1 MLYNLDKTH
10 VRAGARASEKMR
22 LVDCPN
28 CFTSNSDD
36 SETGDKSF
44 MSRGGQ
50 RLRRLF
56 HRRKGVQA
64 NGNGTSST
72 ATANHNSTAGYK
84 LVNRKYPNERKPMAN
99 KSKRD
104 FQKGRNF
111 YVN

>member
-1 MLYNLDKTH
+1 
-10 VRAGARASEKMR
+10 MR

-36 SETGDKSF
+36 SEFGDKSF

-56 HRRKGVQA
+56 HRRKGLQA
-64 NGNGTSST
+64 NENGTSST
-72 ATANHNSTAGYK
+72 ATANHNSTADYK

-99 KSKRD
+99 KTKRD
-104 FQKGRNF
+104 SLKGRNF
-111 YVN
+111 NVNYTNNGKRDCPFIEILKT